1 MKMSTNGLSNDIVNA
16 INQYDQIKNQIG
28 NPMIDKETSLIA
40 CSDFL
45 LDVYLGICD
54 DQNWQSS
61 SCVGGDDTGIFH
73 GWPLL
78 KKLTDTT
85 KTNVQQFN
93 SEVEFLV
100 TEYKGLPPPPLNDL
114 NRATILSTRADM
126 IKTFQTLYLAEN
138 KTNCALSVLPTS
150 PINIYS
156 EQKEYRLA
164 KKVYLRTEDLDLTT
178 PLRYINRIRPDHQP
192 KNIPIPAERNI
203 WDQKSRTHRRIPMSL
218 AEFDD
223 WSGITE
229 IKKLPITGKVLSPGE
244 LDNLTTLMGK
254 SIPKPFVPLSRLP
267 EHIAE
272 ETCCCHCVIL

>member
-1 MKMSTNGLSNDIVNA
+1 MRMSINGLSNDIVKA
-16 INQYDQIKNQIG
+16 IKQYYKTKNRIG
-28 NPMIDKETSLIA
+28 NSIIDKEASLID

-45 LDVYLGICD
+45 LDVYLGICG
-54 DQNWQSS
+54 DQNWQNSP
-61 SCVGGDDTGIFH
+61 CHGGDDTGIFH

-100 TEYKGLPPPPLNDL
+100 TEYKGLPQPVLNDP
-114 NRATILSTRADM
+114 NRATILSTRADV
-126 IKTFQTLYLAEN
+126 IKKFQTLCLAEN
-138 KTNCALSVLPTS
+138 KTDCALSVLPTS
-150 PINIYS
+150 PVNIYS

-164 KKVYLRTEDLDLTT
+164 KKVYLRTENLDLTT
-178 PLRYINRIRPDHQP
+178 PLRYINRIRPAHQP
-192 KNIPIPAERNI
+192 KNIPIPAKRNI
-203 WDQKSRTHRRIPMSL
+203 WDQNSRTHRTIPMTL
-218 AEFDD
+218 AEFDNL
-223 WSGITE
+223 SGITE
-229 IKKLPITGKVLSPGE
+229 IKNLPITGKVLSPEE